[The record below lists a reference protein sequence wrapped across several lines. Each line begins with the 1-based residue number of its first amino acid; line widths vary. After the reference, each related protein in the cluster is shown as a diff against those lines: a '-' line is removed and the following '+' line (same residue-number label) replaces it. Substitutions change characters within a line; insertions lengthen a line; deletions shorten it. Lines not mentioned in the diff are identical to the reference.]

1 MKENHLLEKAEHY
14 LNKFC
19 FEISGR
25 CVGSDGNRA
34 ATDFFRNTISK
45 FNFDIEYPDFD
56 CMDWSENGAK
66 LSVDDQS
73 FEVFVSPYSNGCDI
87 QAPLCIAS
95 TVEELKAINPA
106 DKIIVLYGEIAKE
119 QLMPKNFPF
128 YNPKEHQEIIQLLES
143 KSPNAIISVT
153 TRNPELAGGVY
164 PFPLIE
170 DGDFDIPSVY
180 MTEDE
185 GKKLL
190 KFEGRFVTLKSIATR
205 KAAKGHNVIAR
216 KGKKSNKKIF
226 FCSHID
232 GKMGTP
238 AAIDNATGAIV
249 LLLLAE
255 LVKDYSNKYQ
265 IEIVPF
271 NGEDYYNCPGQI
283 QYLAQNKDALSD
295 ILLAINL
302 DGVGYNKGKTAFSTY
317 ECPQEL
323 DKIITN
329 IFSKEEEL
337 IEGEP
342 WYQGD
347 HSIFL
352 QNQIPAVAII
362 TEKITEIF
370 TYISHTPKD
379 NPDIVDCEKLVKI
392 ARALYILINEL
403 DKKIKD

>member
-1 MKENHLLEKAEHY
+1 MIENHLLKKAEQY
-14 LNKFC
+14 LHKFC
-19 FEISGR
+19 VEISGR

-34 ATDFFRNTISK
+34 ATKFFRDTISL
-45 FNFDIEYPDFD
+45 FNFDVEYPEFD
-56 CMDWSENGAK
+56 CMDWSEDGAK
-66 LSVDDQS
+66 LSVGDQS
-73 FEVFVSPYSNGCDI
+73 FEVFVSPYSNRCDV
-87 QAPLCIAS
+87 QAPLCVAS
-95 TVEELKAINPA
+95 TVEELKTIDAT
-106 DKIIVLYGEIAKE
+106 DKIILLHGEIAKE

-143 KSPNAIISVT
+143 KKPKAIISAT

-170 DGDFDIPSVY
+170 DGDFDIPSVFI
-180 MTEDE
+180 TDDE
-185 GKKLL
+185 GKKLV
-190 KFEGRFVTLKSIATR
+190 KFEGKFVSLKSIATR

-216 KGKKSNKKIF
+216 KGKESNNKFF
-226 FCSHID
+226 FCAHID

-255 LVKDYSNKYQ
+255 LLKDYSNKYQ

-271 NGEDYYNCPGQI
+271 NGEDYYSSPGQI
-283 QYLAQNKDALSD
+283 QYLAQNKDTLSE

-302 DGVGYNKGKTAFSTY
+302 DGVGYKKGKTAFSTY
-317 ECPQEL
+317 ECPQEF
-323 DKIITN
+323 DEIITN
-329 IFSKEEEL
+329 VFSKEDEL

-347 HSIFL
+347 HSIFI
-352 QNQIPAVAII
+352 QNQIPAMAIT
-362 TEKITEIF
+362 TEHFIEIS

-379 NPDIVDCEKLVKI
+379 NPEIVDCEKLVKI
-392 ARALYILINEL
+392 ANALFAFIVEF
-403 DKKIKD
+403 DKKIKA